1 MIMRLVV
8 IIITV
13 CVIVIVI
20 VIVNAIIV
28 VIVSTNNKTIDH
40 INYQNDY
47 SISQFNYH
55 LTNTHSTD

>member
-13 CVIVIVI
+13 CVIVI

>member
-8 IIITV
+8 IITV
-13 CVIVIVI
+13 CVIVI

>member
-20 VIVNAIIV
+20 ANAIIV